1 MAFLSKSLASV
12 ATMSLFST
20 LALSTLSAERNAAYL
35 GAGFQWSRM
44 ETKEYLKQNN
54 VVDYNTH
61 YSSDMWGFN
70 IRAGYKQFFGQSKR
84 VGLRY
89 YANFAYNAVG
99 RMSGTGTLA
108 SVNYGAGMDF
118 LWDFFV
124 PKDNSYAL
132 GFFVG
137 FQLIGNSWVGSVMNG
152 GDGANGHIV
161 GKNDLVSGG
170 CSIVQ
175 DNPSSGTGGSSSG
188 QTHTQT
194 TMATGCLPKQLQGK
208 DYHQSYFQLPIN
220 FGFRANFSDKQ
231 SLEFGALVP
240 VIPMYYYQ
248 KTSGNDKVSLYY
260 HRNASLYINYVFDF

>member
-84 VGLRY
+84 IGLRY

-152 GDGANGHIV
+152 GDGMNGRIV
-161 GKNDLVSGG
+161 GKNDLVSGN
-170 CSIVQ
+170 CSVTLPAGQ
-175 DNPSSGTGGSSSG
+175 DTIN
-188 QTHTQT
+188 T
-194 TMATGCLPKQLQGK
+194 TAPGCLPKQLQGK
-208 DYHQSYFQLPIN
+208 NYHQSYFQLPIN

-248 KTSGNDKVSLYY
+248 KSSGNDKVSLYY